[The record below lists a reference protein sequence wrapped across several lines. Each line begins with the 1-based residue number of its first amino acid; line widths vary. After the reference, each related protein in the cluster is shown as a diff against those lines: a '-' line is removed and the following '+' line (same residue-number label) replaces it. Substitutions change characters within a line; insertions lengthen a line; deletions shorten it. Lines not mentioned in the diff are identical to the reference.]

1 MSDASPRVDDAGVGP
16 TFSFGFNLGKIP
28 GHGEDAD
35 PVLRDGPDL
44 GLVGVFDGMGG
55 AGGTVYE
62 TPDGPRSGAYM
73 ASRIARDV
81 VEERMLDLLEPNW
94 NLKGEAAAEDLRR
107 SVQGALQEHLAS
119 LKAPTSRLRS
129 RLLRALP
136 TTMAVIALQRARRG
150 GSRWACHVLW
160 AGDSRAYALD
170 ASGLH
175 QLSTDDLREVG
186 DALSNLHQDSP
197 VSNALSAD
205 TDFHVN
211 YRRVELEAPFV
222 LLTATDGCFGYVP
235 TPMHFEHL
243 LLTTLA
249 TTRSAEDWSS
259 ALQREISAV
268 TGDDAAIA
276 VMGVG
281 ADLSA
286 IRALLA
292 PRLTVV
298 TEQHIEPFDRTAA
311 SVRAAEQELAQLRQQ
326 QIDVTGSLWGAYRGG
341 YEAHLRPQAPEAEP
355 LDALP
360 EREDEASTGPDG
372 VSVDADATPPHEEE
386 GPGGTTA
393 PDPADPESGAAPA
406 AHDATEDEEAG
417 R

>member
-1 MSDASPRVDDAGVGP
+1 
-16 TFSFGFNLGKIP
+16 
-28 GHGEDAD
+28 
-35 PVLRDGPDL
+35 
-44 GLVGVFDGMGG
+44 
-55 AGGTVYE
+55 
-62 TPDGPRSGAYM
+62 
-73 ASRIARDV
+73 
-81 VEERMLDLLEPNW
+81 
-94 NLKGEAAAEDLRR
+94 
-107 SVQGALQEHLAS
+107 
-119 LKAPTSRLRS
+119 
-129 RLLRALP
+129 
-136 TTMAVIALQRARRG
+136 
-150 GSRWACHVLW
+150 VLW

-197 VSNALSAD
+197 VSNAMSAD
-205 TDFHVN
+205 TEFHVN

-243 LLTTLA
+243 LLETLA

-259 ALQREISAV
+259 ALQSEISAV

-281 ADLSA
+281 ADLPA

-298 TEQHIEPFDRTAA
+298 TEQHIEPFDRIAA

-326 QIDVTGSLWGAYRGG
+326 QIDVTGSLWGGYRGG
-341 YEAHLRPQAPEAEP
+341 YEAHLRPLVPEPEAP
-355 LDALP
+355 DALP
-360 EREDEASTGPDG
+360 EREDEGSTGADG
-372 VSVDADATPPHEEE
+372 ASEAADATPPREEE
-386 GPGGTTA
+386 PTGTAAPDSAEPEASAEDTA
-393 PDPADPESGAAPA
+393 P
-406 AHDATEDEEAG
+406 DATEDEEAG

>member
-28 GHGEDAD
+28 DHGEDAD
-35 PVLRDGPDL
+35 PILRDGPDL

-62 TPDGPRSGAYM
+62 TPDGPRSGAYL

-81 VEERMLDLLEPNW
+81 VEDRMLDLLEPNW
-94 NLKGEAAAEDLRR
+94 NLKGESAAEDLRR
-107 SVQGALQEHLAS
+107 SVQTALQEHLAG

-150 GSRWACHVLW
+150 GARWACHVLW

-186 DALSNLHQDSP
+186 DAMSNVHQDSP
-197 VSNALSAD
+197 VSNAMSAD

-222 LLTATDGCFGYVP
+222 LLTATDGCFGYLP

-243 LLTTLA
+243 LLSTLA
-249 TTRSAEDWSS
+249 STRSAEEWSS
-259 ALQREISAV
+259 ALQREVSAI

-276 VMGVG
+276 VLGVG
-281 ADLSA
+281 ADLPA
-286 IRALLA
+286 IRTQLA
-292 PRLTVV
+292 PRLAAVQ
-298 TEQHIEPFDRTAA
+298 EEHIEPFDRISAA
-311 SVRAAEQELAQLRQQ
+311 VSAAGQELARLRQQ
-326 QIDVTGSLWGAYRGG
+326 QIDVTGARWSEYRGG
-341 YEAHLRPQAPEAEP
+341 YETHLRPPAVQPEA

-360 EREDEASTGPDG
+360 EREDESP
-372 VSVDADATPPHEEE
+372 
-386 GPGGTTA
+386 
-393 PDPADPESGAAPA
+393 APA
-406 AHDATEDEEAG
+406 EEPDDAAASASVEPQAPSEDDVEDITEDGEAG

>member
-1 MSDASPRVDDAGVGP
+1 MSDASLRLDEAGAGP
-16 TFSFGFNLGKIP
+16 AFSFGFNLGKIP
-28 GHGEDAD
+28 DHGEDAD

-55 AGGTVYE
+55 AGGRVYE
-62 TPDGPRSGAYM
+62 TLDGPRSGAYL

-107 SVQGALQEHLAS
+107 SVQTALQEHLAG
-119 LKAPTSRLRS
+119 LKAPASGLRS

-186 DALSNLHQDSP
+186 DAMSNLHQDSL
-197 VSNALSAD
+197 VSNAMSAD

-222 LLTATDGCFGYVP
+222 LLTATDGCFGYLP
-235 TPMHFEHL
+235 TPMHFEQL
-243 LLTTLA
+243 LLATLA
-249 TTRSAEDWSS
+249 ATRSTEDWSS

-268 TGDDAAIA
+268 TGDDAALA

-286 IRALLA
+286 IRSLLA
-292 PRLTVV
+292 PRLAAVQ
-298 TEQHIEPFDRTAA
+298 EEHIEPFDAIAA
-311 SVRAAEQELAQLRQQ
+311 RVAAAEQELARLRRQ
-326 QIDVTGSLWGAYRGG
+326 QIDVTAARWADYRGG
-341 YEAHLRPQAPEAEP
+341 YEAHLRPPAVGPDAP
-355 LDALP
+355 DALP
-360 EREDEASTGPDG
+360 EREDEGAPPEESPQREDASGDPAGHDPA
-372 VSVDADATPPHEEE
+372 SHDPAEPE
-386 GPGGTTA
+386 TA
-393 PDPADPESGAAPA
+393 PEEPAVEPLR
-406 AHDATEDEEAG
+406 TEDEEAG